1 LAKGLGV
8 PEEEVFAVAR
18 GKTFWSAGTCH
29 RFVRRL
35 DYEPCQEAVTSP
47 RTPKY
52 ITGNCEM
59 TYSSYFRELPRERQD
74 DFMRI
79 AHTLHREHS
88 VKALSPQKNKL
99 TNKKSS

>member
-1 LAKGLGV
+1 
-8 PEEEVFAVAR
+8 
-18 GKTFWSAGTCH
+18 
-29 RFVRRL
+29 
-35 DYEPCQEAVTSP
+35 
-47 RTPKY
+47 
-52 ITGNCEM
+52 M